1 MENFPHHW
9 RYYARA
15 GFVCFLAS
23 LFYLYDFVLQ
33 VAPSVITH
41 DLMGELG
48 LSATGLGIISAFFFY
63 AYAPMQI
70 PAGLSYDKFSPRYVI
85 ALATAVCALGGL
97 FFSLGHTAFTLC
109 LGRFLTGAGAA
120 FSFIGTLVLLT
131 HWFPKRYF
139 AVLAGIVQFM
149 SSLGSILGQAPLA
162 RAVESAGWRPSIFVI
177 SCIGFGLAVL
187 ILLCVRDYPAH
198 AEKRPVAAKKAVS
211 GKPLGLWSVAKDSQT
226 WAIGLYSLIIWT
238 PVVIFAELW
247 GVPYLMQVYHYS
259 AATVSSLMMWYWL
272 GMGIGSP
279 VAGWLSNILKTRKK
293 VLSACLILGLISVYV
308 VVYGPLLSYLALSM
322 WLFLFGLAAAGQC
335 LAFAV
340 VQDRNNPA
348 TVGTAIGINNM
359 FVVVS
364 GAIFQPIASMLL
376 SSVWSGQ
383 KFQGVPVFSLQNY
396 QVALAILPV
405 IFVICWVIVRFWL
418 KETFAKDDF
427 AKVATDAIPVTA
439 SAHIQE
445 L

>member
-1 MENFPHHW
+1 MENFPNHW

-48 LSATGLGIISAFFFY
+48 LGATGLGIISAFFFY

-70 PAGLSYDKFSPRYVI
+70 PAGLSYDKFSPRYII

-97 FFSLGHTAFTLC
+97 FFSLGHSAFALC

-139 AVLAGIVQFM
+139 AVLAGVVQFM
-149 SSLGSILGQAPLA
+149 SCLGSILGQAPLA
-162 RAVESAGWRPSIFVI
+162 RAVQSAGWRPSIFTI
-177 SCIGFGLAVL
+177 SCIGFGLSVL

-198 AEKRPVAAKKAVS
+198 AKKRTTTAKRELS
-211 GKPLGLWSVAKDSQT
+211 GKRLGLWSVTKDSQT
-226 WAIGLYSLIIWT
+226 WAIGLYSLIVWT

-247 GVPYLMQVYHYS
+247 GVPYLMQTYHYS
-259 AATVSSLMMWYWL
+259 ASMVSALMVWYWL

-279 VAGWLSNILKTRKK
+279 LAGWLSNILKSRKK
-293 VLSACLILGLISVYV
+293 VLSSCLILGLFFVYLV
-308 VVYGPLLSYLALSM
+308 AYGPVLSYVSLSIC
-322 WLFLFGLAAAGQC
+322 LFFFGLSAAGQS

-376 SSVWSGQ
+376 SSAWNGQ
-383 KFQGVPVFSLQNY
+383 KLHGVPVFNVQDY
-396 QVALAILPV
+396 QVALAVLPIL
-405 IFVICWVIVRFWL
+405 FVLGWFIVRFWL
-418 KETFAKDDF
+418 KETFVADDF
-427 AKVATDAIPVTA
+427 VGIAEGGSRAVPTNAVP
-439 SAHIQE
+439 

>member
-1 MENFPHHW
+1 MENFPNHW

-48 LSATGLGIISAFFFY
+48 LGATGLGIISAFFFY

-85 ALATAVCALGGL
+85 ASAIAVCALGGL
-97 FFSLGHTAFTLC
+97 FFSLGHTAFALC

-139 AVLAGIVQFM
+139 AVLAGVVQFM
-149 SSLGSILGQAPLA
+149 SCVGSILGQAPLA
-162 RAVESAGWRPSIFVI
+162 RAVQSAGWRPSIFVI
-177 SCIGFGLAVL
+177 SCIGFGLAGL

-198 AEKRPVAAKKAVS
+198 AVKRIDSIKKTVS
-211 GKPLGLWSVAKDSQT
+211 HKPLGLLSVVKDPQT
-226 WAIGLYSLIIWT
+226 WAIGFYSLIVWT

-247 GVPYLMQVYHYS
+247 GVPYLMQTYHYDAS
-259 AATVSSLMMWYWL
+259 TVSALLVCYWL
-272 GMGIGSP
+272 GMGVGSP
-279 VAGWLSNILKTRKK
+279 LAGWLSNVIKSRKK
-293 VLSACLILGLISVYV
+293 VLSGCIILGLFFVYI
-308 VVYGPLLSYLALSM
+308 VVYGPPLSYMALSVC
-322 WLFLFGLAAAGQC
+322 LFFFGLSAAGQS

-364 GAIFQPIASMLL
+364 GAIFQPIASVLL
-376 SSVWSGQ
+376 SSVWDGQ
-383 KFQGVPVFSLQNY
+383 KLQGAPLFSIQNY
-396 QVALAILPV
+396 QVALGILPI
-405 IFVICWVIVRFWL
+405 IFVVGWFVVRFWL
-418 KETFAKDDF
+418 KETFAVDTVLKDD
-427 AKVATDAIPVTA
+427 ALGAV
-439 SAHIQE
+439 SAAPIRE

>member
-1 MENFPHHW
+1 MENFPNHW

-48 LSATGLGIISAFFFY
+48 LGATGLGIISAFFFY

-97 FFSLGHTAFTLC
+97 FFSLGHTAFALC

-139 AVLAGIVQFM
+139 AVLAGVVQFM
-149 SSLGSILGQAPLA
+149 SAIGSILGQAPLA
-162 RAVESAGWRPSIFVI
+162 RAVQSAGWRPSIFVI
-177 SCIGFGLAVL
+177 SCIGFGLSIL

-198 AEKRPVAAKKAVS
+198 AEKRSVIVKRNS
-211 GKPLGLWSVAKDSQT
+211 TRKPLGFLSVVKDSQT
-226 WAIGLYSLIIWT
+226 WAIGFYSLIIWT
-238 PVVIFAELW
+238 PAVIFAELW
-247 GVPYLMQVYHYS
+247 GVPYLMQAYHYS
-259 AATVSSLMMWYWL
+259 ATTVSGLMMWYWL

-279 VAGWLSNILKTRKK
+279 LAGWLSNTLKTRKK
-293 VLSACLILGLISVYV
+293 ILSGCLTLGLISVYV
-308 VVYGPLLSYLALSM
+308 VVYGPALSFVSLSI
-322 WLFLFGLAAAGQC
+322 WLFLFGLAAAGQS

-359 FVVVS
+359 FVVIS
-364 GAIFQPIASMLL
+364 GAIFQPIASVLL
-376 SSVWSGQ
+376 SSAWDGQ
-383 KFQGVPVFSLQNY
+383 KFQGAPIFTAQNY

-405 IFVICWVIVRFWL
+405 IFVLGWFMVRFWI
-418 KETFAKDDF
+418 KETFVADDF
-427 AKVATDAIPVTA
+427 AKVAANDTA
-439 SAHIQE
+439 RVIN
-445 L
+445 